1 MDIKEKPA
9 SEAGSDPKGTIYN
22 DVNKIRALFED
33 AESNSNGYWQKTV
46 YKHFRKNIQF
56 FDGGSREIDKQGDD
70 DSYSYAFVRPINKV
84 FDMHSS
90 GFCKAFCQVI
100 NGKGNEINNINT
112 LRSSALL
119 GLLCFHSINDNNPLE
134 ITLSFNEENVN
145 FKFNEVKFEKENR
158 VFHHNFGK
166 SQIDIALYGTVSR
179 NNNVKE
185 AVLYLESKFS
195 EYLYKGSH
203 QSKDKDRQYEPF
215 YITLAKEL
223 EKCGVSY
230 EYRTNKENEWEL
242 HVIGEQYC
250 EGLKQM
256 ISHTIGAINSD
267 EKGKEIYLAPILFDF
282 GDTLDGPEK
291 TAFSDYCDAY
301 SKLAVG
307 LDKLSKL
314 KDYNDL
320 FIKVAYKKNPTLVK
334 NKNKLFISDKVLSYQ
349 EFFKNAKF
357 KLPPSVK
364 EYYNL

>member
-1 MDIKEKPA
+1 M
-9 SEAGSDPKGTIYN
+9 
-22 DVNKIRALFED
+22 
-33 AESNSNGYWQKTV
+33 
-46 YKHFRKNIQF
+46 
-56 FDGGSREIDKQGDD
+56 
-70 DSYSYAFVRPINKV
+70 
-84 FDMHSS
+84 
-90 GFCKAFCQVI
+90 
-100 NGKGNEINNINT
+100 
-112 LRSSALL
+112 
-119 GLLCFHSINDNNPLE
+119 
-134 ITLSFNEENVN
+134 N

-158 VFHHNFGK
+158 VFHNFGK
-166 SQIDIALYGTVSR
+166 SQIGIALYGTVSR
-179 NNNVKE
+179 SNVKE
-185 AVLYLESKFS
+185 PIIPGIKIQRD
-195 EYLYKGSH
+195 LYKGSH

-357 KLPPSVK
+357 YFLRQ
-364 EYYNL
+364 